1 MNLADQEGEIPFE
14 KEHADELVSIFIASN
29 CLALRLVDDHDFAAL
44 LSYLRPQYKLP
55 SRRTLGDTLLP
66 ALADNIEKTMLAK
79 MQRIST
85 FALTIDSW
93 TSGANRSYMSV
104 TAHGITKAWSFESF
118 FLALVPVKQSETS
131 EYISDMVTEVLTDWN
146 IHKHNRASC
155 TTDGAANARNA
166 TTLLGIP
173 WVYCV

>member
-1 MNLADQEGEIPFE
+1 
-14 KEHADELVSIFIASN
+14 
-29 CLALRLVDDHDFAAL
+29 
-44 LSYLRPQYKLP
+44 
-55 SRRTLGDTLLP
+55 
-66 ALADNIEKTMLAK
+66 MLAK

-104 TAHGITKAWSFESF
+104 TAHGITKDWSFESF
-118 FLALVPVKQSETS
+118 FLALVPVKQSETA

-173 WVYCV
+173 WVYCVAHAVNRSIRLALQKEPIKALMKKAKRIVRLFKSSPKAARMPEFFSRCTEGWTQSSQFPFRTCSG